1 MKAIARLLMIISKVL
16 HLFADLL
23 LKFADGE
30 VTEKDLQHQV
40 SVLSQNFNTNPD
52 TTEKPPVTFDIAN
65 GKINM
70 VVMMIW
76 LMIDMGWIE
85 AKDAEGKII
94 KDINKMN
101 AANWMGRNLFG
112 NLLKSGINKCNTFSA
127 IEIRRISRSS
137 LRYLIF

>member
-1 MKAIARLLMIISKVL
+1 MIISKVL